1 MSSPDSLEADHGTRA
16 HPGPDCYSQIR
27 HLHVSGC
34 GTNGDVFLS
43 NQILRSLVG
52 GVDPAKALAV
62 TLDVGTNNKDLLEDR
77 LYVVRIARTEDVL
90 VC

>member
-1 MSSPDSLEADHGTRA
+1 MHGDA
-16 HPGPDCYSQIR
+16 A
-27 HLHVSGC
+27 
-34 GTNGDVFLS
+34 LS
-43 NQILRSLVG
+43 NRTLRSLVG

-77 LYVVRIARTEDVL
+77 LYVVRIAHAEDVL